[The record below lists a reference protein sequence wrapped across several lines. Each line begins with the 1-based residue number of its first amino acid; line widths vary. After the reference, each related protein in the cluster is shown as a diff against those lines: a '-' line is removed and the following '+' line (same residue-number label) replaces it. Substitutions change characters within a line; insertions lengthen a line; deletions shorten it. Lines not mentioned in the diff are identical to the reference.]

1 MPKNLLEKN
10 GKKDVLGKVAI
21 YEWKY
26 ENKRH
31 VVFEG
36 LYAMPERLRK
46 SVKIGSPRPDVF
58 NLLFMVDKTYSHDTP
73 LVMKKVAFGVSMC
86 AVIRRHDLVVLV
98 SVAL

>member
-58 NLLFMVDKTYSHDTP
+58 NLLFMVDKNIFSWYTAGYEW
-73 LVMKKVAFGVSMC
+73 
-86 AVIRRHDLVVLV
+86 R
-98 SVAL
+98 